1 MMQQYDKMILAI
13 LQGDD
18 YHDAVHSLNEHGF
31 YATVLN
37 SSGGFLK
44 KRSVTLMIGL
54 ESARLDEALAI
65 LKKHGER
72 TEMRYEAPV
81 LSPEH
86 AADPAFHRAAGDP
99 DALRRRCAVRA
110 GRRAERA
117 LLSMEL
123 RCTAERETH
132 LLSILRREL
141 QLSSTLVR
149 RLKYC
154 GAYTVNGEPAHTDRP
169 VRPGDVVRVCL
180 DEPRPDYPA
189 EDGRFPSSMRMRPCS
204 RSTSRRGCSCIRR
217 FPARPHAGQPP
228 ARLL

>member
-81 LSPEH
+81 LSPNMPPIPLSTAPLEIPTRCGGVVLFVLDV
-86 AADPAFHRAAGDP
+86 ARARATERGASLP
-99 DALRRRCAVRA
+99 RRS
-110 GRRAERA
+110 GRRACCR
-117 LLSMEL
+117 S
-123 RCTAERETH
+123 
-132 LLSILRREL
+132 
-141 QLSSTLVR
+141 
-149 RLKYC
+149 C
-154 GAYTVNGEPAHTDRP
+154 GGSCSFRP
-169 VRPGDVVRVCL
+169 
-180 DEPRPDYPA
+180 
-189 EDGRFPSSMRMRPCS
+189 
-204 RSTSRRGCSCIRR
+204 RSCG
-217 FPARPHAGQPP
+217 G
-228 ARLL
+228 

>member
-81 LSPEH
+81 LSPNMPPIPLSTAPLEI
-86 AADPAFHRAAGDP
+86 PT
-99 DALRRRCAVRA
+99 RCDGVV
-110 GRRAERA
+110 
-117 LLSMEL
+117 LFVL
-123 RCTAERETH
+123 
-132 LLSILRREL
+132 
-141 QLSSTLVR
+141 
-149 RLKYC
+149 
-154 GAYTVNGEPAHTDRP
+154 
-169 VRPGDVVRVCL
+169 DV
-180 DEPRPDYPA
+180 A
-189 EDGRFPSSMRMRPCS
+189 QS
-204 RSTSRRGCSCIRR
+204 
-217 FPARPHAGQPP
+217 ARY
-228 ARLL
+228 

>member
-81 LSPEH
+81 LSPNMPPIPLSTAPLEIPTRCWTSRRARATEH
-86 AADPAFHRAAGDP
+86 GASLHGGAGDAPAVDPAAGAAAFVHARAA
-99 DALRRRCAVRA
+99 
-110 GRRAERA
+110 AE
-117 LLSMEL
+117 
-123 RCTAERETH
+123 
-132 LLSILRREL
+132 ILRRL
-141 QLSSTLVR
+141 HRQR
-149 RLKYC
+149 RAC
-154 GAYTVNGEPAHTDRP
+154 PHG
-169 VRPGDVVRVCL
+169 
-180 DEPRPDYPA
+180 
-189 EDGRFPSSMRMRPCS
+189 
-204 RSTSRRGCSCIRR
+204 
-217 FPARPHAGQPP
+217 PARPPRRRR
-228 ARLL
+228 ARVPR

>member
-1 MMQQYDKMILAI
+1 MQQYDKMILAI

-81 LSPEH
+81 LSPNMPPIPLSTAPLEIPTRCGGPPTPT
-86 AADPAFHRAAGDP
+86 ARGYRRKAPAPARSPGP
-99 DALRRRCAVRA
+99 WRPNRRRSA
-110 GRRAERA
+110 
-117 LLSMEL
+117 
-123 RCTAERETH
+123 TA
-132 LLSILRREL
+132 
-141 QLSSTLVR
+141 
-149 RLKYC
+149 
-154 GAYTVNGEPAHTDRP
+154 
-169 VRPGDVVRVCL
+169 
-180 DEPRPDYPA
+180 
-189 EDGRFPSSMRMRPCS
+189 
-204 RSTSRRGCSCIRR
+204 
-217 FPARPHAGQPP
+217 
-228 ARLL
+228 

>member
-72 TEMRYEAPV
+72 TEMHYEAPV
-81 LSPEH
+81 LSPNMPPIPLSTAPLEI
-86 AADPAFHRAAGDP
+86 PT
-99 DALRRRCAVRA
+99 RCGGVV
-110 GRRAERA
+110 
-117 LLSMEL
+117 LFVL
-123 RCTAERETH
+123 
-132 LLSILRREL
+132 
-141 QLSSTLVR
+141 
-149 RLKYC
+149 
-154 GAYTVNGEPAHTDRP
+154 
-169 VRPGDVVRVCL
+169 DV
-180 DEPRPDYPA
+180 A
-189 EDGRFPSSMRMRPCS
+189 QS
-204 RSTSRRGCSCIRR
+204 
-217 FPARPHAGQPP
+217 ARY
-228 ARLL
+228 

>member
-81 LSPEH
+81 LSPNMPPIPLSTAPLEIPTRCGGVVKPDVVLYGEPLDENVLDGAVKAIR
-86 AADPAFHRAAGDP
+86 AADNLIIGGTS
-99 DALRRRCAVRA
+99 LNV
-110 GRRAERA
+110 
-117 LLSMEL
+117 
-123 RCTAERETH
+123 
-132 LLSILRREL
+132 
-141 QLSSTLVR
+141 
-149 RLKYC
+149 
-154 GAYTVNGEPAHTDRP
+154 
-169 VRPGDVVRVCL
+169 
-180 DEPRPDYPA
+180 YPA
-189 EDGRFPSSMRMRPCS
+189 AALVDYFRGENVVVINKGAPAKDMRGVTFIDGKIGEVFSQ
-204 RSTSRRGCSCIRR
+204 I
-217 FPARPHAGQPP
+217 
-228 ARLL
+228 

>member
-81 LSPEH
+81 LSPNMPPIPLSTAPLEIPTRCGGVVLFVLDVAQSARYCAWSF
-86 AADPAFHRAAGDP
+86 AA
-99 DALRRRCAVRA
+99 RRT
-110 GRRAERA
+110 GRRACCR
-117 LLSMEL
+117 S
-123 RCTAERETH
+123 
-132 LLSILRREL
+132 
-141 QLSSTLVR
+141 
-149 RLKYC
+149 C
-154 GAYTVNGEPAHTDRP
+154 GGSCSFRP
-169 VRPGDVVRVCL
+169 
-180 DEPRPDYPA
+180 
-189 EDGRFPSSMRMRPCS
+189 
-204 RSTSRRGCSCIRR
+204 RSCG
-217 FPARPHAGQPP
+217 G
-228 ARLL
+228 

>member
-81 LSPEH
+81 LSPNMPPIPLSTAPLSISSAWQAKSEWVRGLR
-86 AADPAFHRAAGDP
+86 P
-99 DALRRRCAVRA
+99 LRRDQAISATPMPR
-110 GRRAERA
+110 
-117 LLSMEL
+117 
-123 RCTAERETH
+123 
-132 LLSILRREL
+132 
-141 QLSSTLVR
+141 SS
-149 RLKYC
+149 
-154 GAYTVNGEPAHTDRP
+154 
-169 VRPGDVVRVCL
+169 
-180 DEPRPDYPA
+180 
-189 EDGRFPSSMRMRPCS
+189 PS
-204 RSTSRRGCSCIRR
+204 
-217 FPARPHAGQPP
+217 
-228 ARLL
+228 

>member
-1 MMQQYDKMILAI
+1 MQQYDKMILAI

-81 LSPEH
+81 LSPNM
-86 AADPAFHRAAGDP
+86 PP
-99 DALRRRCAVRA
+99 IP
-110 GRRAERA
+110 
-117 LLSMEL
+117 LS
-123 RCTAERETH
+123 TAP
-132 LLSILRREL
+132 LSISSAWQAKSEWVRGLRPLRMD
-141 QLSSTLVR
+141 QAISATPMPRSS
-149 RLKYC
+149 
-154 GAYTVNGEPAHTDRP
+154 
-169 VRPGDVVRVCL
+169 
-180 DEPRPDYPA
+180 
-189 EDGRFPSSMRMRPCS
+189 PS
-204 RSTSRRGCSCIRR
+204 
-217 FPARPHAGQPP
+217 
-228 ARLL
+228 

>member
-81 LSPEH
+81 LSPNMPPIPLSTAPLEI
-86 AADPAFHRAAGDP
+86 PT
-99 DALRRRCAVRA
+99 RC
-110 GRRAERA
+110 GRSASPPW
-117 LLSMEL
+117 LPSGN
-123 RCTAERETH
+123 CCSPTT
-132 LLSILRREL
+132 I
-141 QLSSTLVR
+141 TL
-149 RLKYC
+149 
-154 GAYTVNGEPAHTDRP
+154 TV
-169 VRPGDVVRVCL
+169 L
-180 DEPRPDYPA
+180 
-189 EDGRFPSSMRMRPCS
+189 
-204 RSTSRRGCSCIRR
+204 
-217 FPARPHAGQPP
+217 
-228 ARLL
+228 

>member
-81 LSPEH
+81 LSPNMPPIPLSTAPLEI
-86 AADPAFHRAAGDP
+86 PT
-99 DALRRRCAVRA
+99 RCGGVDGVFDQLLCGA
-110 GRRAERA
+110 GRALHDLASGDQVGDMGRKLLDLWHNYLTGTLASASAEGSRAQ
-117 LLSMEL
+117 
-123 RCTAERETH
+123 
-132 LLSILRREL
+132 I
-141 QLSSTLVR
+141 
-149 RLKYC
+149 
-154 GAYTVNGEPAHTDRP
+154 GN
-169 VRPGDVVRVCL
+169 
-180 DEPRPDYPA
+180 
-189 EDGRFPSSMRMRPCS
+189 
-204 RSTSRRGCSCIRR
+204 
-217 FPARPHAGQPP
+217 
-228 ARLL
+228 